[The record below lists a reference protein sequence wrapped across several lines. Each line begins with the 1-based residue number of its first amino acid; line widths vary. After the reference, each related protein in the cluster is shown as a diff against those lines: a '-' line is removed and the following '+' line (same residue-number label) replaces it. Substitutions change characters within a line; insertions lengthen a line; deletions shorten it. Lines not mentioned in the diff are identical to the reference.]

1 MAFPSKEQIKKAL
14 KQLEK
19 VEGTLALPEHP
30 TALQKFRWDICQKLI
45 AYKRNNNCTQKEMA
59 EVAGV
64 DEAKMSK
71 ILHHRIDEFST
82 DRLISIYEKL
92 NPKIQLR
99 VS

>member
-1 MAFPSKEQIKKAL
+1 MAFPSKEQIKKVL
-14 KQLEK
+14 KKLEN

-30 TALQKFRWDICQKLI
+30 TVLQKFRWDICQKLLI
-45 AYKRNNNCTQKEMA
+45 YKRTNNCTQKQMA
-59 EVAGV
+59 ELACV

-92 NPKIQLR
+92 NPKAQLK